1 MSVINFTVVCEE
13 NTAPIKKGNVL
24 LTLLMMSF
32 YERSIVQ
39 IQEPVHV
46 WLLLSC
52 CSLCM
57 LSDTWSVFLCIT
69 TLIFFY
75 GGKSVYNKLWKKK
88 SDISESGPAFF
99 GTTQIKVV
107 YAGTSIAKVLL
118 CVNI

>member
-46 WLLLSC
+46 WLLLSMYAFRHLI
-52 CSLCM
+52 SFFVHYNT
-57 LSDTWSVFLCIT
+57 DFFL
-69 TLIFFY
+69 Y
-75 GGKSVYNKLWKKK
+75 GGKSVYNKLWEKK
-88 SDISESGPAFF
+88 FRH
-99 GTTQIKVV
+99 
-107 YAGTSIAKVLL
+107 
-118 CVNI
+118 